1 MVDEPILRV
10 SGLTKRFGGV
20 VAVNDCSF
28 ALTPH
33 RVWGLIGPNGSGKTT
48 LFNLLSGVLAPDA
61 GRVEL
66 RGSNVAGWPSH
77 RITERG
83 LGRTFQITRL
93 FGAMTVR
100 ENLLVAARE
109 RDEKRAAARAEE
121 LIDFVGLGALRDEY
135 AANLSYGQ
143 QKLIEFMRVL
153 MTEPELILL
162 DEPFAGVNPVMENKL
177 VELIHELLGQG
188 KTFLITDHE
197 MRLIMELC
205 ERVLVLDYG
214 QLIAEGPPVE
224 IQRDERVIEAYFG
237 RRRQPGGPA
246 GAPLG
251 PANEG
256 DGERG

>member
-1 MVDEPILRV
+1 
-10 SGLTKRFGGV
+10 
-20 VAVNDCSF
+20 
-28 ALTPH
+28 
-33 RVWGLIGPNGSGKTT
+33 
-48 LFNLLSGVLAPDA
+48 
-61 GRVEL
+61 
-66 RGSNVAGWPSH
+66 
-77 RITERG
+77 
-83 LGRTFQITRL
+83 
-93 FGAMTVR
+93 
-100 ENLLVAARE
+100 VAARE
-109 RDEKRAAARAEE
+109 RDEKRASARAAE

-197 MRLIMELC
+197 MHLIMELC

-214 QLIAEGPPVE
+214 QLIAEGPPAE

-237 RRRQPGGPA
+237 RRRQPGGPLSP
-246 GAPLG
+246 GDEVE
-251 PANEG
+251 EG
-256 DGERG
+256 RD